1 MFTLSLMAQEQVSLN
16 AREPND
22 GNLRV
27 LLRLSWFFD
36 PSGSVLELGVGSRSF
51 LDIGVGDE
59 DFEVGDAVGDDVG
72 DSVGDVVGDAVARVD
87 TTVVCGLGSSLALSL
102 TCLK

>member
-1 MFTLSLMAQEQVSLN
+1 M
-16 AREPND
+16 
-22 GNLRV
+22 

-36 PSGSVLELGVGSRSF
+36 PSGSVLELGVGNRSC
-51 LDIGVGDE
+51 LDIDVGDE

>member
-1 MFTLSLMAQEQVSLN
+1 MAQEQVSLN

-22 GNLRV
+22 GNLGV

-59 DFEVGDAVGDDVG
+59 DFEVGDAVGDDVVGDAVG

-87 TTVVCGLGSSLALSL
+87 MTVVCGLGSILALSL

>member
-1 MFTLSLMAQEQVSLN
+1 M
-16 AREPND
+16 
-22 GNLRV
+22 

-72 DSVGDVVGDAVARVD
+72 DAVGDSVGDVVGDAVARVD

>member
-1 MFTLSLMAQEQVSLN
+1 MAQEQVSLN

-22 GNLRV
+22 GNLGV
-27 LLRLSWFFD
+27 LLRLSWFVD
-36 PSGSVLELGVGSRSF
+36 PSGSVLELEVGSRSF